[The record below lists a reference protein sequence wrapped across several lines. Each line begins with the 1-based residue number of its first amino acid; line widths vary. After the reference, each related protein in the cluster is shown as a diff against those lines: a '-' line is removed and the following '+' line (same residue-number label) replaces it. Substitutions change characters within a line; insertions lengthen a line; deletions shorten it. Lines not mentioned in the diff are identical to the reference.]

1 MLRIGLGY
9 DIHRLAAGRALILG
23 GVTIPHEKG
32 LEGHSDADAL
42 CHAITDALLG
52 ALALGD
58 IGTHFPDTEERF
70 RGANSL
76 ELLKTA
82 HRLVRSAGYHIVN
95 LDANI
100 IAERPKLQPFIA
112 EIRMRLAKA
121 LDLTKERISV
131 KAKTKE
137 HLGPEGNEEA
147 ISAQAMV
154 LIEKER

>member
-9 DIHRLAAGRALILG
+9 DIHRLVSGRSLILG

-52 ALALGD
+52 ALAFGD
-58 IGTHFPDTEERF
+58 IGSHFPNTEERF

-82 HRLVRSAGYHIVN
+82 HRLVRSAGYQIVN

-100 IAERPKLQPFIA
+100 IAERPKLQPFVPT
-112 EIRMRLAKA
+112 IRMRLAEA

-137 HLGPEGNEEA
+137 HVGPEGNEEA
-147 ISAQAMV
+147 ISTQAVV
-154 LIEKER
+154 LLEKKR